1 MKREYTRVYRESE
14 ILVVILEAT
23 YHITSWLPTTLTFL
37 STYPTTLSF
46 SSSMTDT
53 STDVGDT

>member
-23 YHITSWLPTTLTFL
+23 YHITFL